1 VLFYTHCSSTE
12 RETPDQVG
20 VGEGSLR
27 VLNIDNQHSAGN
39 QAALGTYT
47 LEAPRSD
54 GCLVCLDGLPVRH
67 AVRVRPPVAGGVSAA
82 GLGRPPG
89 RASVPS
95 PRGTTR
101 PVRGCMRVWL
111 SIVISGVSRP
121 WV

>member
-12 RETPDQVG
+12 RGTPDQVG

-39 QAALGTYT
+39 QGRAGNLYT

-95 PRGTTR
+95 PRGTR
-101 PVRGCMRVWL
+101 SVRGSACACVAPR
-111 SIVISGVSRP
+111 S
-121 WV
+121 

>member
-39 QAALGTYT
+39 QRGPRWEPIHSRAAFG
-47 LEAPRSD
+47 RVS
-54 GCLVCLDGLPVRH
+54 GLPVRH